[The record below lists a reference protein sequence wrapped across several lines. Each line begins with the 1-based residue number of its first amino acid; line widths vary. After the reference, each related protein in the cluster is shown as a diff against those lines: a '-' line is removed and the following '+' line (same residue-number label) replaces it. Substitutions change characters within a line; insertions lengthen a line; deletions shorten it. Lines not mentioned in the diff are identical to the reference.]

1 LTSINLAPIL
11 RVPLRS
17 GAPSGTIEMELD
29 YGGVDGELSYHLHYK
44 ATMHVLIVTPIGT
57 KQKQAQIIAELS
69 KFEHTKARKK

>member
-1 LTSINLAPIL
+1 
-11 RVPLRS
+11 
-17 GAPSGTIEMELD
+17 MELD